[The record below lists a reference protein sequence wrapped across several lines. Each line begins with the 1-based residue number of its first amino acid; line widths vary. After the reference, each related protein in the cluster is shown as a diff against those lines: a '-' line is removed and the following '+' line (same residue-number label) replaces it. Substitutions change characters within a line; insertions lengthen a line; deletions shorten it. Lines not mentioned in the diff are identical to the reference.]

1 MHKRNDSR
9 FKFQFAWLMWMRLED
24 ICTVF
29 TDGDWIESKD
39 QADEGIRLIQTG
51 NIGMGAY
58 LEKEE
63 KAKYISEETF
73 NKLKCTEIFSGDILV
88 SRLPE
93 PVGRACIIPEKKERM
108 ITAVDCT
115 ICRSNEAIVCK
126 EYLCYF
132 MRSNAY
138 YTRLLNSVTGTTR
151 KRISRKNLGNVE
163 LDIPSKREQEKVVKQ
178 LDCLVKVISSR
189 ITELQRLDDL
199 IKARFVEMFGHQSHN
214 EKSLP
219 YMTVDDVAEIY
230 LGITHTPTYV
240 DSGVMFL
247 SAKNTSGDFLDLT
260 DVKYISREEFEGAPK
275 GSKPQVN
282 DVLFSRVGSNL
293 GHPVILEE
301 ELELCTFVSLGFL
314 RSKGIVT
321 SNYLK
326 HWMRDEFFAK
336 QVSEHVKG
344 GGQPNL
350 NTGWLKEFKII
361 VPNLEKQKE
370 FDDFCHQVTK
380 SKLFEFSSLQNH
392 TGMLQ

>member
-1 MHKRNDSR
+1 MKQM
-9 FKFQFAWLMWMRLED
+9 KVKLED
-24 ICTVF
+24 VCERGTSNLKQSDI
-29 TDGDWIESKD
+29 
-39 QADEGIRLIQTG
+39 
-51 NIGMGAY
+51 
-58 LEKEE
+58 
-63 KAKYISEETF
+63 AKT
-73 NKLKCTEIFSGDILV
+73 SGDYPIYGASGYIGNTNFYHQEKPYV
-88 SRLPE
+88 AVVKDGAG
-93 PVGRACIIPEKKERM
+93 VGRAALYPANSSVIGTMQYLLPKDNVLPKYLFYVVSYMHLEKYFTGATIPHIYFKDYKSEEFNLDLLERQAEIVEILEKCEKIIEKRKQE
-108 ITAVDCT
+108 IQ
-115 ICRSNEAIVCK
+115 
-126 EYLCYF
+126 
-132 MRSNAY
+132 
-138 YTRLLNSVTGTTR
+138 LL
-151 KRISRKNLGNVE
+151 
-163 LDIPSKREQEKVVKQ
+163 DQ
-178 LDCLVKVISSR
+178 
-189 ITELQRLDDL
+189 L

-240 DSGVMFL
+240 DSGVMFI

-380 SKLFEFSSLQNH
+380 SKVVVQKALDETQLLFDSLMQQYF
-392 TGMLQ
+392 G

>member
-1 MHKRNDSR
+1 MKV
-9 FKFQFAWLMWMRLED
+9 KLED
-24 ICTVF
+24 VCERGTSNLKQSDI
-29 TDGDWIESKD
+29 
-39 QADEGIRLIQTG
+39 
-51 NIGMGAY
+51 
-58 LEKEE
+58 
-63 KAKYISEETF
+63 AKT
-73 NKLKCTEIFSGDILV
+73 SGDYPIYGASGYIGNTNFYHQEKPYV
-88 SRLPE
+88 AVVKDGAG
-93 PVGRACIIPEKKERM
+93 VGRAALYPANSSVIGTMQYLLPKDNVLPKYLFYVVSYMHLEKYFTGASIPHIYFKDYKNEEFNLDLLERQAEIVEILEKCEKIIEKRKQE
-108 ITAVDCT
+108 IQ
-115 ICRSNEAIVCK
+115 
-126 EYLCYF
+126 
-132 MRSNAY
+132 
-138 YTRLLNSVTGTTR
+138 LL
-151 KRISRKNLGNVE
+151 
-163 LDIPSKREQEKVVKQ
+163 DQ
-178 LDCLVKVISSR
+178 
-189 ITELQRLDDL
+189 L

-240 DSGVMFL
+240 DSGVMFI

-380 SKLFEFSSLQNH
+380 SKVVVQKALDETQLLFDSLMQQYF
-392 TGMLQ
+392 G

>member
-1 MHKRNDSR
+1 
-9 FKFQFAWLMWMRLED
+9 MWMRLED

-163 LDIPSKREQEKVVKQ
+163 LDIPSKREQAKVVKQ

-240 DSGVMFL
+240 DSGVMFI

-380 SKLFEFSSLQNH
+380 SKVVVQKALDETQLLFDSLMQ
-392 TGMLQ
+392 QYFR

>member
-1 MHKRNDSR
+1 
-9 FKFQFAWLMWMRLED
+9 MWMRLED

-115 ICRSNEAIVCK
+115 ICRSNEAILCK

-240 DSGVMFL
+240 DSGVMFI

-380 SKLFEFSSLQNH
+380 SKVVVQKALDETQLLFDSLMQQYF
-392 TGMLQ
+392 G

>member
-1 MHKRNDSR
+1 
-9 FKFQFAWLMWMRLED
+9 
-24 ICTVF
+24 
-29 TDGDWIESKD
+29 
-39 QADEGIRLIQTG
+39 
-51 NIGMGAY
+51 
-58 LEKEE
+58 
-63 KAKYISEETF
+63 
-73 NKLKCTEIFSGDILV
+73 
-88 SRLPE
+88 
-93 PVGRACIIPEKKERM
+93 
-108 ITAVDCT
+108 
-115 ICRSNEAIVCK
+115 
-126 EYLCYF
+126 
-132 MRSNAY
+132 
-138 YTRLLNSVTGTTR
+138 
-151 KRISRKNLGNVE
+151 
-163 LDIPSKREQEKVVKQ
+163 
-178 LDCLVKVISSR
+178 
-189 ITELQRLDDL
+189 
-199 IKARFVEMFGHQSHN
+199 MFGHQSHN

-240 DSGVMFL
+240 DSGVMFI

-350 NTGWLKEFKII
+350 NAGWLKEFKII